1 MIPLPLA
8 AALAGVSGALLLP
21 LEPRHGG
28 PLSIGGRVLMLVPLV
43 LLFSGVF
50 ASPSLAAMAV
60 ALTIALLARRGHDA
74 FHTECA
80 LKVLWVAGA
89 ALALSAA
96 GCMLMSGLTS
106 TTAPREQWAV
116 LGLELGPSTLW
127 RTALPLTLIAGLV
140 LLGAAPFHF
149 WPSDVLQGAFPALAP
164 LAVVALQVAGAGW
177 LAWRFDGIHACPAA
191 AEQSAHVLESVSAIG
206 FIAGAATLLVQREPE
221 RRVGALA
228 GLNGAL
234 LLAGLASGQRLW
246 DSSASASPAAISA
259 WAAHLALAVTGAGI
273 LSRFTPAATSDA
285 QSAAVLFRRHPWAAA
300 AGLYAQLSL
309 AGAPGTPGSLIW
321 FNVARDAVRAA
332 PLWLVIAL
340 GIAWLASFATI
351 VRHTLAACGVRSA
364 EPPPE
369 SPVPLTARLALWV
382 CGAGL
387 GVEFVA
393 RMLKP

>member
-8 AALAGVSGALLLP
+8 AALAGISGALLLP

-28 PLSIGGRVLMLVPLV
+28 VVSIAGRAVMLIPLV

-60 ALTIALLARRGHDA
+60 ALSIALLARPGDDA

-96 GCMLMSGLTS
+96 GCMLMAGLTS

-149 WPSDVLQGAFPALAP
+149 WPSDVLQGASPALAP

-177 LAWRFDGIHACPAA
+177 LSWRLDGIHACPAA
-191 AEQSAHVLESVSAIG
+191 AEQSAHVLESVGAIG

-221 RRVGALA
+221 RRIGALA

-234 LLAGLASGQRLW
+234 LLAALAAGQRLW
-246 DSSASASPAAISA
+246 GSSASASPAAIGT
-259 WAAHLALAVTGAGI
+259 WAAHLALAVTGAAI
-273 LSRFTPAATSDA
+273 LSRFTPAATTET
-285 QSAAVLFRRHPWAAA
+285 QTAAVLFRRHPWAAS

-321 FNVARDAVRAA
+321 FNVARDVVRAA
-332 PLWLVIAL
+332 PLWLVVAL
-340 GIAWLASFATI
+340 GIAWLASLATI
-351 VRHTLAACGVRSA
+351 ARHTLAACGVRSS
-364 EPPPE
+364 EPPPV
-369 SPVPLTARLALWV
+369 SAVPLPARAALWV
-382 CGAGL
+382 CGLGL
-387 GVEFVA
+387 GFDYFA
-393 RMLKP
+393 SLLKR